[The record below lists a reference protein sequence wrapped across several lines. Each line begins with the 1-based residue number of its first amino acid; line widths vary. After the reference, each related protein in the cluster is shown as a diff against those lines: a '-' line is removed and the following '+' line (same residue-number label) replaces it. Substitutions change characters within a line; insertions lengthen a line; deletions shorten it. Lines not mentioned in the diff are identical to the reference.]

1 MSLTRLLGGALLAAG
16 LLLLA
21 TPLASNL
28 IATWHQQQLL
38 STTDSPVILIDGGT
52 ARQAA
57 PAPGS
62 PHAVSSP
69 SVTNPS
75 PPPIPQSATSS
86 AAGTQSVV
94 PSPPPDN
101 VMRLEIPTL
110 KLKLAVLP
118 DLTPRS
124 LSQGPAHYPQ
134 TPLPGGGGN
143 VAIAGHRTIKS
154 LPSFFRRLDRLR
166 PGDEIRL
173 IHAGQIYHYQV
184 ERLWITT
191 PLDIAVIGP
200 TGYDSLT
207 LTTCDPP
214 GRSEMRLIVRAKLV
228 PPSLQ

>member
-62 PHAVSSP
+62 PHADSP